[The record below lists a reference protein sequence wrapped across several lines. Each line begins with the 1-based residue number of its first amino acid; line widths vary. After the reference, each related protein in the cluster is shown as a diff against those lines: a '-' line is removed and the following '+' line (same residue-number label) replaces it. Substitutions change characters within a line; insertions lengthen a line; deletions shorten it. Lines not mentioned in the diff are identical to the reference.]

1 VVTRAGPPPLIRRAN
16 RFLNAL
22 MHQSNRYNQTSITIM
37 KSRILS
43 VLTTSLLGLLAMSSS
58 LPAADASAAARDAQ
72 RKKFVDEFKRIGLNT
87 APEDAMF
94 LRILVESRKAQR
106 GVEVGSATGFG
117 AVNMGIAFERTGGHL
132 YTIDIDPK
140 MIEATRAN
148 LKKIGLEKTVTAIEG
163 DALQELGKLKGKFD
177 FVFIDAVKRD
187 YFKYF
192 KLIEPK
198 LKPGAVI
205 VADNVIVSAK
215 EMQDFLDYMKNSPD
229 YDTVIIRASLEKKD
243 GMAVCYKIR

>member
-1 VVTRAGPPPLIRRAN
+1 
-16 RFLNAL
+16 
-22 MHQSNRYNQTSITIM
+22 M
-37 KSRILS
+37 KSVTLCL
-43 VLTTSLLGLLAMSSS
+43 LTTSLLGLLTMSSS
-58 LPAADASAAARDAQ
+58 LSAADAPDAARDAA

-106 GVEVGSATGFG
+106 GVEVGSATGYG

-140 MIEATRAN
+140 MVEATREN
-148 LKKIGLEKTVTAIEG
+148 LKKVGLEKTVTAIEG
-163 DALQELGKLKGKFD
+163 DALKELAKLEGEFD
-177 FVFIDAVKRD
+177 FVFIDALKRD

-205 VADNVIVSAK
+205 VADNAIVSAK
-215 EMQDFLDYMKNSPD
+215 EMQDFLDFMKNSPD
-229 YDTVIIRASLEKKD
+229 YDMVLIRASLEKKD